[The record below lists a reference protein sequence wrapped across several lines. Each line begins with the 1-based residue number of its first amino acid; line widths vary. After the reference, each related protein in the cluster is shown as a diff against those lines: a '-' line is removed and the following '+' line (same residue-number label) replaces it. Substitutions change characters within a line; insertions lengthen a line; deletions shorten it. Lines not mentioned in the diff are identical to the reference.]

1 MRDTDDASDVYAL
14 LSDKPVAWSR
24 LIAARAALR
33 VLPALLRPFH
43 ARAPQLWMLG
53 FRACFIPWAG
63 GKFPAHDLDQALYW
77 ASRSA
82 YTGTRSLYH
91 WEDVVDLNASA
102 ASCALASA
110 EFAAGPS
117 TGPIDQSEPR
127 WDSQYSSYIKG
138 AIARIAAD
146 SVARAAKA
154 IVDPSHREEYWLAVE
169 MDLNWLID
177 RGNAVLTT
185 SFSAQPLWNYRSEP
199 RWVLDRWQEFIRNKV
214 AIDDGYGP
222 WIDWYNGVQTGADP
236 FGPDLT
242 LRIAQQ
248 PDGWWNRPAAEVN
261 ADIAAWLK
269 QRYQA
274 ATDAAAD
281 KSDILEKLFDKIP
294 SQGPGPY
301 RYATRND
308 RIYVLPPMNVD
319 DPQGFAEDYRA
330 EAREKAEELLERL
343 NRSNADPQAAR
354 AVSRL
359 LETLRPTLSG
369 IRPALLDSRT
379 LSVTAI
385 ADAFDNPRDE
395 PELFAG
401 AIAQLRDLGL
411 TARRLCLCFPELRD
425 IEADAMAFGLQPENV
440 PTVLAATAHI
450 AQAAKQSPLLEAET
464 VVALDTVQEEAAQ
477 PAPEPVQ
484 RKRAAMAAQNVR
496 NLLIEVISAVRRTGV
511 ATGGATWRVA
521 KDTVETARPLLVQ
534 GSAYALVV
542 AAADLAGEVLGP
554 MYQLAMLA
562 GGFKEIKDVLAAI
575 KDLIKPNDPT

>member
-1 MRDTDDASDVYAL
+1 MTLLPIWSRELPAWIVLPWKTVTNSEGASDFVPWINWYQAL
-14 LSDKPVAWSR
+14 L
-24 LIAARAALR
+24 
-33 VLPALLRPFH
+33 
-43 ARAPQLWMLG
+43 
-53 FRACFIPWAG
+53 
-63 GKFPAHDLDQALYW
+63 
-77 ASRSA
+77 
-82 YTGTRSLYH
+82 TG
-91 WEDVVDLNASA
+91 N
-102 ASCALASA
+102 
-110 EFAAGPS
+110 GPS
-117 TGPIDQSEPR
+117 
-127 WDSQYSSYIKG
+127 
-138 AIARIAAD
+138 AD
-146 SVARAAKA
+146 
-154 IVDPSHREEYWLAVE
+154 Y
-169 MDLNWLID
+169 
-177 RGNAVLTT
+177 
-185 SFSAQPLWNYRSEP
+185 
-199 RWVLDRWQEFIRNKV
+199 
-214 AIDDGYGP
+214 
-222 WIDWYNGVQTGADP
+222 

-248 PDGWWNRPAAEVN
+248 PDEWWDRPAAEVN
-261 ADIAAWLK
+261 ADVAAWLK
-269 QRYQA
+269 QRDQA

-281 KSDILEKLFDKIP
+281 KSDILEKLFDKTP
-294 SQGPGPY
+294 PQGPGPY

-319 DPQGFAEDYRA
+319 DPQGFAEDYRT
-330 EAREKAEELLERL
+330 EAQEKAEELLERL

-359 LETLRPTLSG
+359 LETLRPPLSD

-379 LSVTAI
+379 LSIATI

-425 IEADAMAFGLQPENV
+425 IEADALAFGLQPENL
-440 PTVLAATAHI
+440 PTVLAATADI
-450 AQAAKQSPLLEAET
+450 AHAAKQSPLLEAET

-511 ATGGATWRVA
+511 ATGGATWRFA

-534 GSAYALVV
+534 GSAYTLVV
-542 AAADLAGEVLGP
+542 AAAELAGQVLGP
-554 MYQLAMLA
+554 MYQLAVLA